1 MSWMTQVDNYCER
14 IDPSFWA
21 EPLNAVSNAGFLIAA
36 LLAWNMA
43 RNVTDW
49 GPKLLAILLAAI
61 GIGSFTFHTFATNW
75 ASLVDV
81 GPITAFILA
90 YIYLTITR
98 YLNQPSWAGL
108 IAVAAFFP
116 FSIYLGKAVAGHF
129 GPLNGSIDYVPV
141 VVLIFAFAALVW
153 KTKPETGRNLLIGAG
168 ILTVSLVFRTID
180 ASICT
185 SVPSGTHFIWHLLN
199 SILLWWMIRTL
210 IRHNTTLSLAT
221 DGRQS

>member
-1 MSWMTQVDNYCER
+1 MAWTSQVDNYCER

-21 EPLNAVSNAGFLIAA
+21 EPLNAISNGGFLFAA
-36 LLAWNMA
+36 FIAWNMA
-43 RNVTDW
+43 KNHSDW

-75 ASLVDV
+75 ASLADV
-81 GPITAFILA
+81 GPITAFILV
-90 YIYLTITR
+90 YVYLTITR
-98 YLNQPSWAGL
+98 YFNQPFWAGL

-116 FSIYLGKAVAGHF
+116 FSIYLGKAVASLF
-129 GPLNGSIDYVPV
+129 GSLNGSIDYVPV
-141 VVLIFAFAALVW
+141 VILIFTFAAFTW

-199 SILLWWMIRTL
+199 AVLLWWMVRAL

-221 DGRQS
+221 ARRQS